1 MGIFTRLKTGV
12 VLTKDSLLV
21 IRHNPKLA
29 LFPVVSGVA
38 GIAFLAVFLGVT
50 FGFASLDMG
59 AGVLG
64 GLFLTYLVL
73 TFVSSFFTA
82 GLVHQTRSV
91 LSGAEPSLGDGIAA
105 AWERKTPIL
114 VWSLISATVGII
126 INAVESSDSR
136 VARIFGAV
144 FGLAWTLMTFFVI
157 PVVVFERTS
166 TTGMFKRSA
175 GLFRD
180 TYGETPISLLG
191 IQLVSAL
198 VALPFVAP
206 GFYLYSSGVA
216 SVGIGLLLVGVL
228 LSYLLTQ
235 TLQGVVKTTL
245 YLYAQEG
252 EKPSEFDNLEFDDLN
267 AGGRRGRNST
277 VGARTGGFQ

>member
-105 AWERKTPIL
+105 AWERKTPI
-114 VWSLISATVGII
+114 
-126 INAVESSDSR
+126 
-136 VARIFGAV
+136 
-144 FGLAWTLMTFFVI
+144 
-157 PVVVFERTS
+157 
-166 TTGMFKRSA
+166 
-175 GLFRD
+175 
-180 TYGETPISLLG
+180 SLLG

-267 AGGRRGRNST
+267 AGGRRGRIST